1 MSSLVLRF
9 LSIVLVCLLGL
20 AAPSPADDTR
30 SAMADAMVRMMEAM
44 GLFGSTGGSFSSGP
58 PGWSNPMGMSGWP
71 SGFGA
76 MPAMPGMP
84 GMPGAGSVPM
94 PSPGGTPMDPT
105 TQMGQMGQMMERFAP
120 GAAPWGTGPLEGIWE
135 GSDDGLLI
143 VQGERYR
150 LYAPLSGSID
160 GDIRVKGDRVELSNQ
175 RESFTQEFEYAL
187 DQGRLVFRDRHGQI
201 YLYRRLVLDGGR

>member
-1 MSSLVLRF
+1 
-9 LSIVLVCLLGL
+9 
-20 AAPSPADDTR
+20 
-30 SAMADAMVRMMEAM
+30 
-44 GLFGSTGGSFSSGP
+44 
-58 PGWSNPMGMSGWP
+58 
-71 SGFGA
+71 
-76 MPAMPGMP
+76 
-84 GMPGAGSVPM
+84 M

-160 GDIRVKGDRVELSNQ
+160 GDIRVKGDRVELSNP

>member
-76 MPAMPGMP
+76 MPAMP

-160 GDIRVKGDRVELSNQ
+160 GDIRVKGDLVELSNP

>member
-1 MSSLVLRF
+1 
-9 LSIVLVCLLGL
+9 
-20 AAPSPADDTR
+20 
-30 SAMADAMVRMMEAM
+30 MMEAM
-44 GLFGSTGGSFSSGP
+44 GLFGGAGGSFSSGP

-76 MPAMPGMP
+76 MPGMP

-94 PSPGGTPMDPT
+94 PAPGSTSMDPSA
-105 TQMGQMGQMMERFAP
+105 QMGQMGQMMERFAQGGTP
-120 GAAPWGTGPLEGIWE
+120 SGGGGWPWATGPLEGVWE

-160 GDIRVKGDRVELSNQ
+160 GDIRVKGDRIELSNQ

-187 DQGRLVFRDRHGQI
+187 DQGRLVFRDRQGQV
-201 YLYRRLVLDGGR
+201 YLYRRLVLGSRP